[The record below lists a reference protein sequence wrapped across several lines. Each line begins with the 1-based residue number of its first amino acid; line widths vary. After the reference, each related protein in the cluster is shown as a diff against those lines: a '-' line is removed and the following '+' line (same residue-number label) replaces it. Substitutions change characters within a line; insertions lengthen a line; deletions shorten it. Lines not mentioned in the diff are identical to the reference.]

1 MMQKPPFLLGVF
13 LVCGTLYAAPAL
25 AEKSAKDLFND
36 GAEALANHEY
46 QKALEAFQAA
56 YDTDPHWMVQL
67 HIGNCYS
74 RLNRPGKAI
83 EAYEKFLR
91 EGGDGIPEDDLEQAR
106 EGLAKQQARV
116 ASLILRV
123 KPSDTEVHLDGERLG
138 KPPFGEILIGGGI
151 HQLMFVRDD
160 GEEFLEF
167 DAEPGQEIMVR
178 SDPAKGEATYE
189 LIGGPPEPVKEAP
202 AEKEPT
208 ARNQER
214 LSLPFFIAAGTAGA
228 GLITMVVG
236 FSMMGYF
243 SGQVDDYAAKN
254 DNLGE
259 LSQSFSYD
267 MCEDGTFVPGTT
279 QQDYCYNEWER
290 RQYDDK
296 RKTSLIV
303 GVVGLSVTVLAG
315 GTAALFYF
323 FPQILPAGEKQATLT
338 ITPVLNARQGGLVLI
353 ASF

>member
-1 MMQKPPFLLGVF
+1 MMHRPPFLLGVF
-13 LVCGTLYAAPAL
+13 LVCGTLYAAPA
-25 AEKSAKDLFND
+25 AAGKSAKDLFAD
-36 GAEALANHEY
+36 GAEALANREY

-56 YDTDPHWMVQL
+56 YETEPHWMVQL

-74 RLNRPGKAI
+74 KLNRPGKAI

-91 EGGDGIPEDDLEQAR
+91 EGGDEIPEDDLEQAR
-106 EGLAKQQARV
+106 EGLAKQQTRV
-116 ASLILRV
+116 ASLILRI
-123 KPSDTEVHLDGERLG
+123 KPSDTVVHLDGERLG
-138 KPPFGEILIGGGI
+138 KPPFGEMLIGGGI

-167 DAEPGQEIMVR
+167 DVEAGQEIVVR

-189 LIGGPPEPVKEAP
+189 LIGGPPEPVEGAP
-202 AEKEPT
+202 AEKEP
-208 ARNQER
+208 ARNQEP

-228 GLITMVVG
+228 GLVTMVIG
-236 FSMMGYF
+236 FGMMGYF
-243 SGQVDDYAAKN
+243 AGQVDDYAAKI

-259 LSQSFSYD
+259 PGQSFSYD
-267 MCEDGTFVPGTT
+267 MCEDGTFTPGTPE
-279 QQDYCYNEWER
+279 QDYCYNEWER
-290 RQYDDK
+290 RQFDKK

-323 FPQILPAGEKQATLT
+323 YPQILPAQEEQARLT
-338 ITPVLNARQGGLVLI
+338 IAPVLTARQGGLVLS